1 MTKTTP
7 VSYDL
12 ESSLGFLVYKA
23 HQRCFAEFRRQL
35 EPAGLTPQ
43 QFGVLALLYNRE
55 AHCQAALCER
65 GAIDAN
71 TMVGLLDRLEAA
83 GLVRRVRDARDRRA
97 YLVRITAGGRRLFER
112 CVTLQQQAAARAW
125 AGVTPTEQER
135 LRRLL
140 HKMLAHETSALRG
153 KDAQNGR

>member
-1 MTKTTP
+1 MSKTTP
-7 VSYDL
+7 PNYDL
-12 ESSLGFLVYKA
+12 ESSLGFLVYKV
-23 HQRCFAEFRRQL
+23 HQRCFAEFRHRL

-83 GLVRRVRDARDRRA
+83 GLVRRVRDVRDRRA
-97 YLVRITAGGRRLFER
+97 YLVRITASGRRLFGR
-112 CVTLQQQAAARAW
+112 CVTLQRQAAARAW
-125 AGVTPTEQER
+125 AGVTPAEQER

-140 HKMLAHETSALRG
+140 RKMLAHDFSLRR
-153 KDAQNGR
+153 KDTPNAR